1 MGAARPGPRRCRDH
15 RERRL
20 GPRRPGAPQRRAGP
34 PASVGPPVDLAQPA
48 ARLRG
53 LRAADAWHGRR
64 AAPLRRLP
72 HRPQRAGAGRPGPA
86 AGVAGFPE
94 IEMREVLQELNEWT
108 RDGEDIAIATV
119 IETWGSS
126 PRPLG
131 SKMLVTRSGKMAGSV
146 SNGCI
151 EGAVFEE
158 AQKVLKSGTPKIAAF
173 GVADD
178 VAFEVGLACGG
189 HIEVFIQPLGTAH
202 RQLVGMLDRNEPATL
217 RTNLLSGEEVLAE
230 GTPPGSE
237 LARRDGDVFI
247 EPFRRP
253 AHLVIIGA
261 IHIAIPLHRLAK
273 LMGYRVTVID
283 ARAKFATRE
292 RFPEADE
299 LIVAWPDE
307 AMAKLTLDNS
317 TYVVILTHDPK
328 FDLPALR
335 SVLGKDVGYIGAIG
349 SRKTNENRFASLRS
363 EGFTD
368 EQIARVHGPIGLDLG
383 GRGAEETALGI
394 LAEVTAVRFGGS
406 GSSMREVRARSGAG

>member
-1 MGAARPGPRRCRDH
+1 
-15 RERRL
+15 
-20 GPRRPGAPQRRAGP
+20 
-34 PASVGPPVDLAQPA
+34 
-48 ARLRG
+48 
-53 LRAADAWHGRR
+53 
-64 AAPLRRLP
+64 
-72 HRPQRAGAGRPGPA
+72 
-86 AGVAGFPE
+86 
-94 IEMREVLQELNEWT
+94 MREVLDELERWT
-108 RDGEDIAIATV
+108 KDGEEVALATV

-131 SKMLVTRSGKMAGSV
+131 SKMVVTRSGKMAGSV

-158 AQKVLKSGTPKIAAF
+158 AQKVLKSGAPKIAAF

-189 HIEVFIQPLGTAH
+189 HIEVFVQPLTDVH
-202 RQLVGMLDRNEPATL
+202 RELLGNLERNEPATL
-217 RTNLLSGEEVLAE
+217 RTNLETGATELVRGVPSG
-230 GTPPGSE
+230 GE
-237 LARRDGDVFI
+237 LAHREGDLFV

-283 ARAKFATRE
+283 ARSKFATKE

-307 AMAKLTLDNS
+307 AMKKISIDNS

-335 SVLGKDVGYIGAIG
+335 SVLGAEPGYIGAIG
-349 SRKTNENRFASLRS
+349 SRKTNQNRFDALRA

-368 EQIARVHGPIGLDLG
+368 AQLARVHGPIGLDLG
-383 GRGAEETALGI
+383 SRGAEETALGI
-394 LAEVTAVRFGGS
+394 LAEVTAVRFGGTAAS
-406 GSSMREVRARSGAG
+406 KREAARA

>member
-1 MGAARPGPRRCRDH
+1 
-15 RERRL
+15 
-20 GPRRPGAPQRRAGP
+20 
-34 PASVGPPVDLAQPA
+34 
-48 ARLRG
+48 
-53 LRAADAWHGRR
+53 
-64 AAPLRRLP
+64 
-72 HRPQRAGAGRPGPA
+72 
-86 AGVAGFPE
+86 
-94 IEMREVLQELNEWT
+94 MREVLAELKEWT
-108 RDGEDIAIATV
+108 REGEDVGLATV

-131 SKMLVTRSGKMAGSV
+131 SKMVVTRSGKMAGSV

-158 AQKVLKSGTPKIAAF
+158 AQKVLKSGKPKIAAF

-189 HIEVFIQPLGTAH
+189 HIEVFVQPLSATH
-202 RQLVGMLDRNEPATL
+202 RRLIDVLERDQAATL
-217 RTNLLSGEEVLAE
+217 RTNLETGDAELISGTAA
-230 GTPPGSE
+230 GSE
-237 LARRDGDVFI
+237 LARRDRDFFI

-273 LMGYRVTVID
+273 VMGYRVTVID
-283 ARAKFATRE
+283 ARAKFATQE

-307 AMAKLTLDNS
+307 AMGKIQVDSS

-335 SVLGKDVGYIGAIG
+335 SVLRKAAGYIGAIG
-349 SRKTNENRFASLRS
+349 SRKTNQNRFEALRK
-363 EGFTD
+363 EGFTED
-368 EQIARVHGPIGLDLG
+368 ELSRVHGPIGLDLG
-383 GRGAEETALGI
+383 SRGAEETALGI
-394 LAEVTAVRFGGS
+394 LAEITATRFGGT
-406 GSSMREVRARSGAG
+406 GASMKAVRAGSATG

>member
-1 MGAARPGPRRCRDH
+1 
-15 RERRL
+15 
-20 GPRRPGAPQRRAGP
+20 
-34 PASVGPPVDLAQPA
+34 
-48 ARLRG
+48 
-53 LRAADAWHGRR
+53 
-64 AAPLRRLP
+64 
-72 HRPQRAGAGRPGPA
+72 
-86 AGVAGFPE
+86 
-94 IEMREVLQELNEWT
+94 MREVLDELNEWIGG
-108 RDGEDIAIATV
+108 REDIAMATV

-151 EGAVFEE
+151 ESAVFEE

-189 HIEVFIQPLGTAH
+189 HIEVFIQPLGMAH
-202 RQLVGMLDRNEPATL
+202 RQLVGMLNRQEPATL
-217 RTNLLSGEEVLAE
+217 RTNLVTGEAEVIS
-230 GTPPGSE
+230 GTPPGTE
-237 LARRDGDVFI
+237 LARREGDVFI
-247 EPFRRP
+247 EPLRRP

-283 ARAKFATRE
+283 ARAKFATKE

-307 AMAKLTLDNS
+307 AMSKLVIDNS

-335 SVLGKDVGYIGAIG
+335 SVLKKDAGYIGAIG
-349 SRKTNENRFASLRS
+349 SRKTNANRFDALRR
-363 EGFTD
+363 EGFTE
-368 EQIARVHGPIGLDLG
+368 EQLARVHGPIGMDLG

-394 LAEVTAVRFGGS
+394 LAEITAVRFGGS
-406 GSSMREVRARSGAG
+406 GVSMRAARA

>member
-1 MGAARPGPRRCRDH
+1 
-15 RERRL
+15 
-20 GPRRPGAPQRRAGP
+20 
-34 PASVGPPVDLAQPA
+34 
-48 ARLRG
+48 
-53 LRAADAWHGRR
+53 
-64 AAPLRRLP
+64 
-72 HRPQRAGAGRPGPA
+72 
-86 AGVAGFPE
+86 
-94 IEMREVLQELNEWT
+94 MREVLHELNEWT
-108 RDGEDIAIATV
+108 REGEDIAIATV

-189 HIEVFIQPLGTAH
+189 HIEVFVQPLGTVH
-202 RQLVGMLDRNEPATL
+202 RQLVGMLNRDEAATL
-217 RTNLLSGEEVLAE
+217 RTNLTTGQAELLSGTPQ
-230 GTPPGSE
+230 GTE
-237 LARRDGDVFI
+237 LARRDEDLFV

-283 ARAKFATRE
+283 ARAKFATKE

-307 AMAKLTLDNS
+307 AMSKIPIDSS
-317 TYVVILTHDPK
+317 TYIVVLTHDPK

-335 SVLGKDVGYIGAIG
+335 SVLKQEAGYVGAIG
-349 SRKTNENRFASLRS
+349 SRKTNQNRFDALRK
-363 EGFTD
+363 EGFTE
-368 EQIARVHGPIGLDLG
+368 EQLGRVHGPIGLDLG

-394 LAEVTAVRFGGS
+394 LAEITAVRFGGS
-406 GSSMREVRARSGAG
+406 GVSMRTARA

>member
-1 MGAARPGPRRCRDH
+1 MK
-15 RERRL
+15 
-20 GPRRPGAPQRRAGP
+20 
-34 PASVGPPVDLAQPA
+34 
-48 ARLRG
+48 
-53 LRAADAWHGRR
+53 
-64 AAPLRRLP
+64 
-72 HRPQRAGAGRPGPA
+72 
-86 AGVAGFPE
+86 
-94 IEMREVLQELNEWT
+94 EVLGELNQWI
-108 RDGEDIAIATV
+108 DGGEDIALATV

-158 AQKVLKSGTPKIAAF
+158 AQKVLKSGVPKIAAF

-189 HIEVFIQPLGTAH
+189 HIEVFIQPLAKEH
-202 RQLVGMLDRNEPATL
+202 RQVVGMLNRQEPATL
-217 RTNLLSGEEVLAE
+217 RTNLVSGEAEVID
-230 GTPPGSE
+230 GTPAGTE

-247 EPFRRP
+247 EPLRRP

-273 LMGYRVTVID
+273 LMGYRVTVVD
-283 ARAKFATRE
+283 ARAKFATKE

-307 AMAKLTLDNS
+307 ALSKMTVDSS

-335 SVLGKDVGYIGAIG
+335 SVLQKPAGYIGAIG
-349 SRKTNENRFASLRS
+349 SRKTNQNRFDALRK
-363 EGFTD
+363 EGFTE
-368 EQIARVHGPIGLDLG
+368 EQLTRVHGPIGLDLG
-383 GRGAEETALGI
+383 SRGAEETAFGI
-394 LAEVTAVRFGGS
+394 LAEITAVRFGGS
-406 GSSMREVRARSGAG
+406 GVSMREVRA

>member
-1 MGAARPGPRRCRDH
+1 
-15 RERRL
+15 
-20 GPRRPGAPQRRAGP
+20 
-34 PASVGPPVDLAQPA
+34 
-48 ARLRG
+48 
-53 LRAADAWHGRR
+53 
-64 AAPLRRLP
+64 
-72 HRPQRAGAGRPGPA
+72 
-86 AGVAGFPE
+86 
-94 IEMREVLQELNEWT
+94 MREVLNELSEWT
-108 RDGEDIAIATV
+108 AAGEEIAMATV
-119 IETWGSS
+119 VETWGSS

-158 AQKVLKSGTPKIAAF
+158 AQKVLQSGEPKLAAF
-173 GVADD
+173 GVADE

-189 HIEVFIQPLGTAH
+189 HIEVYVQPLRREH
-202 RQLVGMLDRNEPATL
+202 RHLIEMLNRNEPATL
-217 RTNLLSGEEVLAE
+217 RTNLASGETEVIGGAPSA
-230 GTPPGSE
+230 TE
-237 LARRDGDVFI
+237 LARRDGDSFV

-283 ARAKFATRE
+283 ARKKFATKE

-307 AMAKLTLDNS
+307 AMKKVRVDNS

-335 SVLGKDVGYIGAIG
+335 SMLKEEAGYIGAIG
-349 SRKTNENRFASLRS
+349 SRKTSQNRFDALRA
-363 EGFTD
+363 EGFTE
-368 EQIARVHGPIGLDLG
+368 EQLSRVRGPIGLDLG

-394 LAEVTAVRFGGS
+394 LAEITAVRFGGS
-406 GSSMREVRARSGAG
+406 GSPMREVRAARA

>member
-1 MGAARPGPRRCRDH
+1 
-15 RERRL
+15 
-20 GPRRPGAPQRRAGP
+20 
-34 PASVGPPVDLAQPA
+34 
-48 ARLRG
+48 
-53 LRAADAWHGRR
+53 
-64 AAPLRRLP
+64 
-72 HRPQRAGAGRPGPA
+72 
-86 AGVAGFPE
+86 
-94 IEMREVLQELNEWT
+94 MREILHELIESIGD
-108 RDGEDIAIATV
+108 REDIAIATV

-131 SKMLVTRSGKMAGSV
+131 SKMLVTASGKMAGSV

-158 AQKVLKSGTPKIAAF
+158 AQKVLKSAKPKIAAF

-189 HIEVFIQPLGTAH
+189 HIEVFIQPLGKAH
-202 RQLVGMLDRNEPATL
+202 RQLVAMLNRDQPATL
-217 RTNLLSGEEVLAE
+217 TTNLVTGEAEVTE
-230 GTPPGSE
+230 GTPTGSE

-299 LIVAWPDE
+299 LMVAWPDE
-307 AMAKLTLDNS
+307 AMSNITVDSS

-335 SVLGKDVGYIGAIG
+335 SVLRKPAGYIGAIG
-349 SRKTNENRFASLRS
+349 SRKTNQNRFDALRKQ
-363 EGFTD
+363 GFR
-368 EQIARVHGPIGLDLG
+368 EEELARVHGPIGLDLG
-383 GRGAEETALGI
+383 SRGAEETALGI
-394 LAEVTAVRFGGS
+394 LAEITSVRFGGS
-406 GSSMREVRARSGAG
+406 GASMRQVKAAS